1 MFPFIPHIYTMYH
14 MTFTTLTQPSHD
26 TLHPH
31 MTHSPLS
38 HDYHMTCTT
47 HSDCSLAVDHPDL
60 GVRGELEETV
70 VEERERRVEL
80 QHLTLQWK
88 H

>member
-1 MFPFIPHIYTMYH
+1 
-14 MTFTTLTQPSHD
+14 
-26 TLHPH
+26 

-47 HSDCSLAVDHPDL
+47 HGDGSLAVDHPDL

-70 VEERERRVEL
+70 VEEREWRVEL

>member
-1 MFPFIPHIYTMYH
+1 MFPFIPHI
-14 MTFTTLTQPSHD
+14 LSH
-26 TLHPH
+26 H
-31 MTHSPLS
+31 HSPLS

-47 HSDCSLAVDHPDL
+47 HGDGSLAVDHPDL

-70 VEERERRVEL
+70 VEEREWRVEL